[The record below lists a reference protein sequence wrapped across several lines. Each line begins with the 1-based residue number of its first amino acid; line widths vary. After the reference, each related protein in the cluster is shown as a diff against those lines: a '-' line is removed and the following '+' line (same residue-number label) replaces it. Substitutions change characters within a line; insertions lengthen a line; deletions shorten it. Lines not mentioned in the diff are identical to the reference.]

1 MEKPFRSNFLLAAF
15 ARLPLS
21 IVTLI
26 AGAEPVAAA
35 QGGSLHLIKREDFPS
50 VQLRGYGWV
59 SGSLLASPDAKP
71 VSLLAIHCES
81 DTKAGILQA
90 KYLSDFG
97 LLPGVTSVTIQT
109 KRGTITGRQVDGQ
122 GDVAALRSGADGPTI
137 AVSLDTFETQAVL
150 TPRNEIASAP
160 ADWFEL
166 QRNWWRGSGAPG
178 PIIPPFKSKSTLDPQ
193 SGWSFKILDGPS
205 DGTQGAALSATSVDD
220 SSWEKRPFGVFTF
233 PDHHDARHALFRKRF
248 TVPVDWN
255 GGKISLWL
263 SEWHGYSYIDNGQ
276 VYLDGTALSSHA
288 LTGDDLNGSLEPGTA
303 HTLAVE
309 IWGENPV
316 VGTPASIWLDYR
328 PDALQ
333 EEDLAGNWTP
343 AADGPTYTHPVAIPG
358 SNTGITLRQTV
369 KIDTAHREQTAVLR
383 VSANDTSIYG
393 VIVNGM
399 RVPRFH
405 HHVGN
410 DFDLAITPFVKFGQD
425 DEILLFGSAG
435 PPPLNRVSL
444 DYYTRGTY
452 P

>member
-1 MEKPFRSNFLLAAF
+1 MAGDTELTFRNGLDPKSAL
-15 ARLPLS
+15 
-21 IVTLI
+21 
-26 AGAEPVAAA
+26 
-35 QGGSLHLIKREDFPS
+35 
-50 VQLRGYGWV
+50 
-59 SGSLLASPDAKP
+59 DAK
-71 VSLLAIHCES
+71 
-81 DTKAGILQA
+81 
-90 KYLSDFG
+90 
-97 LLPGVTSVTIQT
+97 
-109 KRGTITGRQVDGQ
+109 TGQPIAVQ
-122 GDVAALRSGADGPTI
+122 NGADGPTI
-137 AVSLDTFETQAVL
+137 PVSLDTFETQAVL

-178 PIIPPFKSKSTLDPQ
+178 PIIPPFKSKFTLDLQ
-193 SGWSFKILDGPS
+193 SGWSFKI
-205 DGTQGAALSATSVDD
+205 
-220 SSWEKRPFGVFTF
+220 F
-233 PDHHDARHALFRKRF
+233 
-248 TVPVDWN
+248 
-255 GGKISLWL
+255 
-263 SEWHGYSYIDNGQ
+263 
-276 VYLDGTALSSHA
+276 DGTALSSHA
-288 LTGDDLNGSLEPGTA
+288 LTGDDLNGSLKPGTA

-309 IWGENPV
+309 IWGKNPV

-333 EEDLAGNWTP
+333 EQDLAENWTP

-358 SNTGITLRQTV
+358 SYIGITLRQTV

-399 RVPRFH
+399 WVPRFH

-425 DEILLFGSAG
+425 DEILLFGCAW